1 MVPGRRNNS
10 QRARA
15 LPAAV
20 FSRRAVV
27 PSRTKKLQPATS
39 ATAAVSSPEPPSAIS
54 TSLIMPAVA
63 PDTSA
68 AKVGTK
74 ARSES
79 LVAMMTLSMG
89 SAVRRGSAAAPA

>member
-1 MVPGRRNNS
+1 M
-10 QRARA
+10 
-15 LPAAV
+15 
-20 FSRRAVV
+20 
-27 PSRTKKLQPATS
+27 QPATS

-54 TSLIMPAVA
+54 TSLMMPAVA

-79 LVAMMTLSMG
+79 LVAMMTLSMRRA
-89 SAVRRGSAAAPA
+89 AVRWIGRGCNAKKGCGCMVSMGFAGVPASS

>member
-1 MVPGRRNNS
+1 M
-10 QRARA
+10 
-15 LPAAV
+15 
-20 FSRRAVV
+20 

-79 LVAMMTLSMG
+79 LVAMMTLSMRLRCLLWIG
-89 SAVRRGSAAAPA
+89 RGVGGNAKNGCGCMVSMGFAGVPASS